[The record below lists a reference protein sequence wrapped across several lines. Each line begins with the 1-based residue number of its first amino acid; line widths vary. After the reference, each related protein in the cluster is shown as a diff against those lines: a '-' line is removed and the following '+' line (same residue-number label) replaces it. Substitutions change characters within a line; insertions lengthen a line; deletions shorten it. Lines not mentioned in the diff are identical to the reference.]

1 MEIHWSELAV
11 CRSVDPE
18 LFFPLKGDNPATQR
32 AKRICASCPVAVEC
46 LEYGLDMAYG
56 IYGGT
61 TGTERRRIRTQRERQ
76 AA

>member
-18 LFFPLKGDNPATQR
+18 LFFPLKGDNATTKR
-32 AKRICASCPVAVEC
+32 AKRVCASCPVASEC
-46 LEYGLDMAYG
+46 LEYGIDMAYG

-61 TGTERRRIRTQRERQ
+61 TGLERRQIRNRRERN